1 MTEINDDSVI
11 RLNEINGETD
21 EIRRV
26 LLIKQYPKMLKV
38 EYHFIGDI
46 VKIVH
51 KIRRSAPN
59 KIEKIKW
66 DIIHKFIVS
75 ENTDKPVITS
85 TVATH

>member
-1 MTEINDDSVI
+1 MTGGALCTVEVDTVTADVTFSMVA
-11 RLNEINGETD
+11 
-21 EIRRV
+21 
-26 LLIKQYPKMLKV
+26 V

-66 DIIHKFIVS
+66 DIIHKFIDS
-75 ENTDKPVITS
+75 ENTDKPIITS